1 MTARELQRILDA
13 IQYVPDEK
21 ERDEVT
27 RLILKAASESITLER
42 LKAITTKEEKKTTT
56 RKVGANGSIKFT
68 KKEINSMP
76 DHLRKLFTVNENIVT
91 YRITKDGY
99 YQARLRRG
107 KYNIEVAAKDFA
119 TMKHK
124 FLQKLAEREKAL
136 QNAGYPLFRD
146 CIQDWL
152 NVKKQTVKAST
163 YKSYEN
169 LISLY
174 LLPRFGGL
182 HVNEIARK
190 DVQDFLFSLTDE
202 GKNRTAQKLKVLMTA
217 IFDVICEDCG
227 LRSPMSK
234 IVLPHY
240 EVKKGNAFTKAE
252 EKRIVDFCRHNPQ
265 YAGNSALLILL
276 YTGMRVGELKSMN
289 FDGTWFTCVSEKTR
303 RGHADILRRIPV
315 SPMMARVLPLI
326 DMKQAKSVSKYS
338 VRDALKRIF
347 PERHVHE
354 LRYTFITRV
363 KECGVLGEVVMK
375 WVGHEY
381 DQDVKTSRV
390 DRGYTDYSEEF
401 MLKEIHKV
409 EYEL

>member
-1 MTARELQRILDA
+1 MTDRELQRILDA
-13 IQYVPDEK
+13 IKYVPDEK

-42 LKAITTKEEKKTTT
+42 LKAITAKEEKKTTT
-56 RKVGANGSIKFT
+56 QRVGANGSIKFT
-68 KKEINSMP
+68 QKEINSMP

-136 QNAGYPLFRD
+136 QNVGYPLFRD

-152 NVKKQTVKAST
+152 KVKKQTVKAST

-174 LLPRFGGL
+174 LLPRFGGM

-217 IFDVICEDCG
+217 IFDIICEDSG

-234 IVLPHY
+234 IVLAHY

-252 EKRIVDFCRHNPQ
+252 EKRIVDFCRDHPQ
-265 YAGNSALLILL
+265 YTGNSALLVLL
-276 YTGMRVGELKSMN
+276 YTGMRVGELKSMT

-303 RGHADILRRIPV
+303 HGHADIVRKIPV

-326 DMKQAKSVSKYS
+326 DVEQAKSVSKYS
-338 VRDALKRIF
+338 VRDALK
-347 PERHVHE
+347 
-354 LRYTFITRV
+354 LS
-363 KECGVLGEVVMK
+363 L
-375 WVGHEY
+375 
-381 DQDVKTSRV
+381 
-390 DRGYTDYSEEF
+390 
-401 MLKEIHKV
+401 IHI
-409 EYEL
+409 